1 MTSKDTGVGGGLNL
15 AIKRAKQNNV
25 GPITRIPRTQE
36 GGTLKKR
43 EKRPTVHEARKAKA
57 ASAASEK
64 QKPDY
69 HSSTSLPSSSKAIL
83 LSSLT
88 PGKKEIGKLKEF
100 TRQTTPET
108 VLGAF
113 QNQDMKS
120 EEWEKLADQVLTRG
134 VQRGS
139 KKS

>member
-1 MTSKDTGVGGGLNL
+1 MNL
-15 AIKRAKQNNV
+15 AIKTAKQNNL
-25 GPITRIPRTQE
+25 GPIASIPRTQE
-36 GGTLKKR
+36 EDTLKKR
-43 EKRPTVHEARKAKA
+43 EKRPTVQEARKAKA

-69 HSSTSLPSSSKAIL
+69 HSSASLPSSSKAIL

-88 PGKKEIGKLKEF
+88 PGKTEIGKSKEF
-100 TRQTTPET
+100 IRQTTPET
-108 VLGAF
+108 ILGAL

-120 EEWEKLADQVLTRG
+120 EEWEKLAYQVFTRG
-134 VQRGS
+134 VQKRP